1 MDAIVLGVCVE
12 SKNNTCPKKSVR
24 FVSALFLGARNGLP
38 FGTMSNT
45 AAIVVARIKTKDESS
60 LVVPT
65 PTFQSGIA
73 TGRWW
78 NLVG

>member
-1 MDAIVLGVCVE
+1 MDAIVFGVCVE

-45 AAIVVARIKTKDESS
+45 AAIVVARIQTKDESS
-60 LVVPT
+60 LDVSAPIV
-65 PTFQSGIA
+65 SAGIA
-73 TGRWW
+73 RG
-78 NLVG
+78 